1 MNIISKLNS
10 IFSFKE
16 KKVEGA
22 EVWMVYWYAYS
33 TGCSINYPNVEQKA
47 KAFLSY
53 DEAKLFSEN
62 LQKCLDILQFDLS
75 IDIIVKKQE

>member
-22 EVWMVYWYAYS
+22 ESLDGILV
-33 TGCSINYPNVEQKA
+33 C
-47 KAFLSY
+47 
-53 DEAKLFSEN
+53 LFRW
-62 LQKCLDILQFDLS
+62 L
-75 IDIIVKKQE
+75 

>member
-16 KKVEGA
+16 MKVEGA
-22 EVWMVYWYAYS
+22 EVWMVYWHAYS
-33 TGCSINYPNVEQKA
+33 TGSSIYYPHVEKKA

-62 LQKCLDILQFDLS
+62 LSKCLDILQFDLS
-75 IDIIVKKQE
+75 IYIRVEKQE